1 MTDAEQRAAAKKFAA
16 DWKDK
21 GYEKGMSQPFWLSLL
36 RDVLGIE
43 HPEQYI
49 TFEEQVHLDHTSF
62 IDGFI
67 PSTKVLVEQKGLN
80 KDLRKAIKQ
89 SDGSLLTP
97 FQQAKRYVTE
107 LPLSKHPRYIVTCN
121 FAEFNI
127 YDMEKPSG
135 EPEIIKLE
143 DLGKE
148 YYRLQFLVDVTD
160 DNIRKEEDISLQAGD
175 IVGLLYDEILKQ
187 YKNPESEETLKSLN
201 MLCVRLVFCL
211 YAEDAGIFEGHN
223 KFHNYLKEIADKDI
237 GGVRRGLIDL
247 FKVLDTKP
255 EDRDPY
261 IDEALDAFPYVNGGL
276 FADENIEIPRFTEKI
291 IHIILEDASANF
303 DWSVISP
310 TIFGA
315 VFESTL
321 NPDTRRNGGMHY
333 TSIQNIHKVI
343 DPLFLNELKD
353 ELDKIKSYKTESTRI
368 EKVHEFQNKLA
379 SLKFLDPACGSG
391 NFLTETYISLRRLE
405 NEAITLLTGGQM
417 VLGAV
422 LDPVKVS
429 ISQFYGIEV
438 NDFAVTVGKTALWI
452 AESQMLKETEDIVHQ
467 QLEFLPLKTN
477 ANIVE
482 GNALRI
488 DWNDVVPSYQLNYI
502 MGNPPFLGY
511 SLQSASQKADI
522 KHVAPDIGSNVD
534 YVAMWYYKAAS
545 YIANTRIRV
554 AFVSTNSITQGEQ
567 VAVIWKPLYERY
579 HIHIDFAYRTFQ
591 WDSEANIKAHVHVI
605 IIGFSSA
612 NSSQKF
618 LLFESDRY
626 KEVSVINPYLME
638 AEPIFIERRNK
649 PICDVPQI
657 YRGSQPTDD
666 GNFIFTE
673 EEMQDFLSKEPQA
686 SSLFRPYMMGKDFIN
701 RKYRYCLWLEGVAPD
716 VLKKCP
722 KVMER
727 VKNVR
732 EFRAASK
739 KEATRKKAET
749 PTLFDE
755 NHECKTSYI
764 AIPKVSSQN
773 RRYIPMELLS
783 AEVIAGDKLFMM
795 PEASLYSFGV
805 LMSNVHMAWMRTVGG
820 RLKSDYSYSNTIVY
834 NNFPW
839 CDPTPEQR
847 TKIEQTAQGILD
859 ARALYPNSSLAD
871 LYDEIAMPPELRRA
885 HQLNNRAVMQA
896 YGFPIKDFTESDCV
910 AALMKMYQSLNESF
924 DK

>member
-1 MTDAEQRAAAKKFAA
+1 
-16 DWKDK
+16 
-21 GYEKGMSQPFWLSLL
+21 
-36 RDVLGIE
+36 
-43 HPEQYI
+43 
-49 TFEEQVHLDHTSF
+49 
-62 IDGFI
+62 
-67 PSTKVLVEQKGLN
+67 
-80 KDLRKAIKQ
+80 
-89 SDGSLLTP
+89 
-97 FQQAKRYVTE
+97 
-107 LPLSKHPRYIVTCN
+107 
-121 FAEFNI
+121 
-127 YDMEKPSG
+127 
-135 EPEIIKLE
+135 
-143 DLGKE
+143 
-148 YYRLQFLVDVTD
+148 
-160 DNIRKEEDISLQAGD
+160 
-175 IVGLLYDEILKQ
+175 
-187 YKNPESEETLKSLN
+187 
-201 MLCVRLVFCL
+201 
-211 YAEDAGIFEGHN
+211 
-223 KFHNYLKEIADKDI
+223 
-237 GGVRRGLIDL
+237 
-247 FKVLDTKP
+247 
-255 EDRDPY
+255 
-261 IDEALDAFPYVNGGL
+261 
-276 FADENIEIPRFTEKI
+276 
-291 IHIILEDASANF
+291 
-303 DWSVISP
+303 
-310 TIFGA
+310 
-315 VFESTL
+315 
-321 NPDTRRNGGMHY
+321 
-333 TSIQNIHKVI
+333 
-343 DPLFLNELKD
+343 
-353 ELDKIKSYKTESTRI
+353 
-368 EKVHEFQNKLA
+368 
-379 SLKFLDPACGSG
+379 
-391 NFLTETYISLRRLE
+391 
-405 NEAITLLTGGQM
+405 M

-749 PTLFDE
+749 PT
-755 NHECKTSYI
+755 
-764 AIPKVSSQN
+764 
-773 RRYIPMELLS
+773 
-783 AEVIAGDKLFMM
+783 
-795 PEASLYSFGV
+795 
-805 LMSNVHMAWMRTVGG
+805 
-820 RLKSDYSYSNTIVY
+820 
-834 NNFPW
+834 
-839 CDPTPEQR
+839 
-847 TKIEQTAQGILD
+847 
-859 ARALYPNSSLAD
+859 
-871 LYDEIAMPPELRRA
+871 
-885 HQLNNRAVMQA
+885 
-896 YGFPIKDFTESDCV
+896 
-910 AALMKMYQSLNESF
+910 
-924 DK
+924 

>member
-1 MTDAEQRAAAKKFAA
+1 
-16 DWKDK
+16 
-21 GYEKGMSQPFWLSLL
+21 
-36 RDVLGIE
+36 
-43 HPEQYI
+43 
-49 TFEEQVHLDHTSF
+49 
-62 IDGFI
+62 
-67 PSTKVLVEQKGLN
+67 
-80 KDLRKAIKQ
+80 
-89 SDGSLLTP
+89 
-97 FQQAKRYVTE
+97 
-107 LPLSKHPRYIVTCN
+107 
-121 FAEFNI
+121 
-127 YDMEKPSG
+127 
-135 EPEIIKLE
+135 
-143 DLGKE
+143 
-148 YYRLQFLVDVTD
+148 
-160 DNIRKEEDISLQAGD
+160 
-175 IVGLLYDEILKQ
+175 
-187 YKNPESEETLKSLN
+187 
-201 MLCVRLVFCL
+201 
-211 YAEDAGIFEGHN
+211 
-223 KFHNYLKEIADKDI
+223 
-237 GGVRRGLIDL
+237 
-247 FKVLDTKP
+247 
-255 EDRDPY
+255 
-261 IDEALDAFPYVNGGL
+261 
-276 FADENIEIPRFTEKI
+276 
-291 IHIILEDASANF
+291 
-303 DWSVISP
+303 
-310 TIFGA
+310 
-315 VFESTL
+315 
-321 NPDTRRNGGMHY
+321 
-333 TSIQNIHKVI
+333 
-343 DPLFLNELKD
+343 
-353 ELDKIKSYKTESTRI
+353 
-368 EKVHEFQNKLA
+368 
-379 SLKFLDPACGSG
+379 
-391 NFLTETYISLRRLE
+391 
-405 NEAITLLTGGQM
+405 
-417 VLGAV
+417 
-422 LDPVKVS
+422 
-429 ISQFYGIEV
+429 
-438 NDFAVTVGKTALWI
+438 
-452 AESQMLKETEDIVHQ
+452 
-467 QLEFLPLKTN
+467 
-477 ANIVE
+477 
-482 GNALRI
+482 
-488 DWNDVVPSYQLNYI
+488 
-502 MGNPPFLGY
+502 
-511 SLQSASQKADI
+511 
-522 KHVAPDIGSNVD
+522 
-534 YVAMWYYKAAS
+534 
-545 YIANTRIRV
+545 V